1 MVRLGKQMPS
11 EGLSDGILTFFLRFS
26 TKRRLPLKLVA
37 HRHQKGASACKIG
50 QYAFACAAVFAVA
63 QAIIITRYVFV
74 LVFRVERAVITLRC
88 RIIARVERV
97 NITPVEQIFDFGA
110 ENKVFLW
117 FVSGVKIKNQRL
129 TGKGFSL
136 LDGAFAQLS
145 NIAGISP
152 LVPSI

>member
-1 MVRLGKQMPS
+1 M
-11 EGLSDGILTFFLRFS
+11 
-26 TKRRLPLKLVA
+26 
-37 HRHQKGASACKIG
+37 
-50 QYAFACAAVFAVA
+50 ACATIFAVA
-63 QAIIITRYVFV
+63 QRFIIITRYVFV

-88 RIIARVERV
+88 RIIARIEWV

-129 TGKGFSL
+129 AGKGLSL

-152 LVPSI
+152 VGAVDIAFFRCSADALAEIAHCTA